1 MGRNRK
7 QPFGYGMEKGKVVIQ
22 LGESTWVKHLYQ
34 EYNVGVPMRALAEY
48 MQGTGVSYEEGK
60 KWNINMIARIL
71 SDERYIG
78 ADGYPEIIAKDMLQ
92 ATAEKRAKKA
102 PAVHRTEAQ
111 KMLRRKCRCRVT
123 PHIEHEVLYLLNTVA
138 GNPER
143 IEAPKGQKRPN
154 TELRLLQSELSD
166 MMETLP
172 VDEKRARE
180 KLLEVAIAIYE
191 AIDPNEYETHRMKRV
206 FGNEQRRSELDSYLI
221 YLEQGDPFLP
231 GDHLKEFVV
240 RGEKIDISRGV
251 PNDIYSNIRSG
262 VNTRVPGV
270 YTVEYTLTKSI
281 NQESFSGRAILV
293 VIVQD

>member
-92 ATAEKRAKKA
+92 AAAEKRAKKA

-111 KMLRRKCRCRVT
+111 KLLRRKCRCRVT

-143 IEAPKGQKRPN
+143 IEAPKGQKRPD
-154 TELRLLQSELSD
+154 TELRILQSELSD

-172 VDEKRARE
+172 VDEKQARE

-221 YLEQGDPFLP
+221 SQS
-231 GDHLKEFVV
+231 
-240 RGEKIDISRGV
+240 ISAV
-251 PNDIYSNIRSG
+251 
-262 VNTRVPGV
+262 
-270 YTVEYTLTKSI
+270 TVESTGKIRVRLM
-281 NQESFSGRAILV
+281 NDQILERRECSE
-293 VIVQD
+293 